1 MGTVC
6 TQAVYICNE
15 IAVCRSTRRRAQ
27 RARTTRT
34 ATSTPTRCTSR
45 ATPTEGRRPGLR
57 KSASGLLDGQSA
69 GSAPTRVRPSRR
81 RRCACNILGRRAR
94 SFRSGVCLWCGSL
107 ALTLTQTSEGGE
119 RRRSGGMT
127 DTHPGLKMHILCFSS
142 VWRSLG
148 GWQRAKVG
156 IRERER
162 LVGGAGKHAAIRK

>member
-1 MGTVC
+1 MANQLV
-6 TQAVYICNE
+6 
-15 IAVCRSTRRRAQ
+15 RHRRACAH
-27 RARTTRT
+27 RA
-34 ATSTPTRCTSR
+34 AADAR
-45 ATPTEGRRPGLR
+45 ATFWVEEP
-57 KSASGLLDGQSA
+57 AHF
-69 GSAPTRVRPSRR
+69 
-81 RRCACNILGRRAR
+81 AR
-94 SFRSGVCLWCGSL
+94 EFACGSL

>member
-1 MGTVC
+1 MHV
-6 TQAVYICNE
+6 QAVYICNE

-27 RARTTRT
+27 RARARTTRT

-119 RRRSGGMT
+119 RWRSGGMT